1 MVATETF
8 GQCQRFVGSR
18 LNGMGCGQQRRRPDL
33 LEPAICRNLCESE
46 AEWLLNS
53 GDAVGLHCRQNAS
66 FHAEGDQLN
75 NGDKVRSKR
84 AAPQGRF
91 ELFPII

>member
-1 MVATETF
+1 VRTIDAHA
-8 GQCQRFVGSR
+8 S
-18 LNGMGCGQQRRRPDL
+18 QQIGHWDEDSGEASPL
-33 LEPAICRNLCESE
+33 LAAAHAIEAG

-75 NGDKVRSKR
+75 NGDKVRIKR